1 MKINTM
7 KLKLTALLLVL
18 YTGLYAQ
25 NKIVL
30 TAPRLDTSSLSNRI
44 NLKANTNLNNVN
56 GVLSSTYG
64 GAGIINGILKA
75 NGSGVVSAA
84 VNNSDF
90 TLLNGTGFVR
100 MSGTTP
106 SYLTGASS
114 QFVKADG
121 SLDGNTYA
129 TTSALSGY
137 LPLSGGTLTG
147 ALSGTSLS
155 MSGGANLATSSGSV
169 LVGAISSGYQNG
181 LLTVGNLSADAT
193 LGIVSAGSA
202 YLNKINFGDGGFGD
216 KVQIVA
222 NSSADF
228 YIQTRASGT
237 GSLTEKF
244 RITSGGNTLIK
255 APTDNGTDALQVA
268 GSGLFKSLGQILT
281 LETTTARGSGSNYL
295 SFTDPTGSKGYI
307 GYGSGSTDDF
317 IISNALSANM
327 LFYVNGS
334 QRLTIATTGAITASS
349 SVTASSLIK
358 SGGTS
363 SQFLMADGSVT
374 AGPFMDLSSN
384 QTAAGNKT
392 FSGITS
398 ITNTTAATG
407 TTNGALVVSGGV
419 GVGGSVIAS
428 AMAANS
434 GTFYNSVYG
443 AVIRSATATYTTT
456 ATVASD
462 ITTAFCSGSGY
473 TLTLPSASGITGQ
486 LLTVISNTNL
496 TGITLSGVEGTT
508 YTLICNSSLVLVSN
522 GTTWK
527 IASVYQNS
535 GSCS

>member
-64 GAGIINGILKA
+64 GAGSVNGILKA
-75 NGSGVVSAA
+75 NGSGVVSPVIA
-84 VNNSDF
+84 SDIT
-90 TLLNGTGFVR
+90 TLI
-100 MSGTTP
+100 SGT
-106 SYLTGASS
+106 
-114 QFVKADG
+114 
-121 SLDGNTYA
+121 
-129 TTSALSGY
+129 Y

-147 ALSGTSLS
+147 ALNGTSAAF
-155 MSGGANLATSSGSV
+155 SGATQLATSSGRV
-169 LVGAISSGYQNG
+169 
-181 LLTVGNLSADAT
+181 
-193 LGIVSAGSA
+193 
-202 YLNKINFGDGGFGD
+202 
-216 KVQIVA
+216 
-222 NSSADF
+222 
-228 YIQTRASGT
+228 
-237 GSLTEKF
+237 
-244 RITSGGNTLIK
+244 LIK
-255 APTDNGTDALQVA
+255 TTYDNGTDALQVA
-268 GSGLFKSLGQILT
+268 GSGLFTGTINANSSGGNIRIKGTTLDGGLWVALGDIIRLKDW
-281 LETTTARGSGSNYL
+281 A
-295 SFTDPTGSKGYI
+295 TGTKGLDI
-307 GYGSGSTDDF
+307 D
-317 IISNALSANM
+317 
-327 LFYVNGS
+327 
-334 QRLTIATTGAITASS
+334 IATGAITASS
-349 SVTASSLIK
+349 SVTANSFVK

-363 SQFLMADGSVT
+363 AQFLMADGSVT
-374 AGPFMDLSSN
+374 TGPFMDLSSN

-486 LLTVISNTNL
+486 LLTVISNTTL